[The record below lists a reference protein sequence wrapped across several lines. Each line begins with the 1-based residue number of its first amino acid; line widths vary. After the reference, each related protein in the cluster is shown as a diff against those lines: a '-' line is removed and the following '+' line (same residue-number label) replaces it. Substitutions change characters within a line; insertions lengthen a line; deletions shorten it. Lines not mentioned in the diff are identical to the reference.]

1 MPASYATP
9 GLVLTEHE
17 LEVPLD
23 HANPDAETITVFARE
38 VAAPD
43 GRDRPWLVFLQGGPG
58 SEAPRPTRHPSSP
71 GWLDRALTEFR
82 VLMLDQR
89 GTGRS
94 TPIGTLPGLSAGEQ
108 ADRLAHF
115 RADAIVRDAE
125 HIRRAMGVERWSALG
140 QSFGGLC
147 VMTYLSIAP
156 EGLREAFV
164 TGGLAPIGP
173 RIDDVYRATYPRTI
187 ERCRRYYER
196 YPEDRERVRALHDH
210 LDGHDVRLPSGDRLT
225 GRRLRQLGNL
235 LGMSAGAE
243 DLHHILE
250 LPVDSPAFR
259 HDVDHALGFARNP
272 LYAVLQE
279 ACWADGGSTR
289 WAAERLLPAEYE
301 DEPEL
306 FVGEHVYPWMFEDY
320 GALAPLREAAGILAE
335 RDWPRLYDAER
346 LAVNEVPVAAATYAE
361 DMYVERALS
370 EETAG
375 HIRGLRQWLTD
386 EYQHNALRA
395 DGDRVLGRLIDLTRG
410 RA

>member
-1 MPASYATP
+1 MPASYATR

-17 LEVPLD
+17 LTVPLD
-23 HANPDAETITVFARE
+23 HARPDGQTITVFARE
-38 VAAPD
+38 VADPG
-43 GRDRPWLVFLQGGPG
+43 GRDRPLLLFLQGGPG
-58 SEAPRPTRHPSSP
+58 SEAPRPTRHPSAP
-71 GWLDRALTEFR
+71 GWLDRALSEFR
-82 VLMLDQR
+82 VVMLDQR

-94 TPIGTLPGLSAGEQ
+94 TPIGTLPGLTASAQ
-108 ADRLAHF
+108 AEYLAHF

-125 HIRRAMGVERWSALG
+125 HLRRALGVERWSVLG

-147 VMTYLSIAP
+147 AMTYLSIAP

-164 TGGLAPIGP
+164 TGGLAPIGA
-173 RIDDVYRATYPRTI
+173 RIDDVYRATYARTL

-196 YPEDRERVRALHDH
+196 YPGDRERVRALHEH
-210 LDGHDVRLPSGDRLT
+210 LERHDVRLPAGDRLT

-243 DLHHILE
+243 ELHYILE

-259 HDVDHALGFARNP
+259 HDVEAALSFARNP

-289 WAAERLLPAEYE
+289 WAAERLLPAAYE

-320 GALAPLREAAGILAE
+320 GALAPLRQAADLLAARE
-335 RDWPRLYDAER
+335 WPRLYDPDR
-346 LAVNEVPVAAATYAE
+346 LAANEVPVAAAIYAE

-370 EETAG
+370 EETAA
-375 HIRGLRQWLTD
+375 HIRGLRPWLTN
-386 EYQHNALRA
+386 EYQHNGLRA
-395 DGDRVLGRLIDLTRG
+395 DGERVLGHLIDLTRG

>member
-1 MPASYATP
+1 MPASYATR

-17 LEVPLD
+17 LTVPLD
-23 HANPDAETITVFARE
+23 HARPDGETITVFARE
-38 VAAPD
+38 VADPD
-43 GRDRPWLVFLQGGPG
+43 GRDRPLLLFLQGGPG

-71 GWLDRALTEFR
+71 GWLDRALREFR

-94 TPIGTLPGLSAGEQ
+94 TPIGTLVDLSGTEQ
-108 ADRLAHF
+108 AEYLAHF

-125 HIRRAMGVERWSALG
+125 HLRRALGVERWSVLG

-164 TGGLAPIGP
+164 TGGLAPIGA
-173 RIDDVYRATYPRTI
+173 RIDDVYRATYPLTL

-196 YPEDRERVRALHDH
+196 YPGDRERVRALHAH
-210 LDGHDVRLPSGDRLT
+210 LESHDVRLPAGDRLT

-243 DLHHILE
+243 ELHYILE

-259 HDVDHALGFARNP
+259 HDVEAALSFARNP

-301 DEPEL
+301 DAPEL

-320 GALAPLREAAGILAE
+320 GALAPLREAADLLAAHE
-335 RDWPRLYDAER
+335 WPRLYDADR
-346 LAVNEVPVAAATYAE
+346 LAANDVPVAAAIYAQ
-361 DMYVERALS
+361 DMYVERAFS
-370 EETAG
+370 EETAA
-375 HIRGLRQWLTD
+375 HIRGLRPWLTN
-386 EYQHNALRA
+386 EYEHNALRA
-395 DGDRVLGRLIDLTRG
+395 DGGRVLGHLIDLARG